1 MAKQISTEIST
12 QVLHYKPGGAPAR
25 FELTVNNDSDRFAA
39 FQVELSAA
47 GSDPKLGSSWY
58 RLVPAISSKIPSGDY
73 TRFQVE
79 ILAVPPVPGGFTGTM
94 NLTVRVFSL
103 ELNDEDRQILRLV
116 VEGTGVLPPTLELS
130 ERKFQGYPGD
140 AIDVSVA
147 VSNSNRQAV
156 DVTLRLSGIDLNW
169 FPNGSEKQLHIPA
182 RGQVEAVFV
191 CQLPDAA
198 QAPSGVY
205 TLSVEATQLRAVPV
219 QAKATLT
226 VLPAGF
232 VEFRCTPTRQ
242 QLPMKPR
249 RWLNPAVD
257 TATFALELENQSN
270 LAQEAS
276 VDVRYQDE
284 SSEKPRRWF
293 PWFGGKAK
301 SSVKPPDLSAK
312 VATNTLE
319 VKPGLVNLGVGETA
333 QFELIVRR
341 KLPWIGWSRR
351 RFLQAKAIVSDP
363 RLDLRNDT
371 QTLELRVSPQIPL
384 WLQLAGILFVF
395 LLGWMILGRQRGHT
409 GPVTAV
415 QFSGQADEVVSVSTD
430 GTVRRWQ
437 VNGTQLKSRGI
448 LEQGDKAVRVVRYRP
463 VNNDQVAAG
472 FENGQIQ
479 IWNLLFGERQSSF
492 SYRNDDRVF
501 DLAFPQD
508 SRSLFS
514 GHGSGLILQWG
525 IEPGRRALTQ
535 VKPLRGFKVDYAVQ
549 SLALVGATESH
560 LAIAGRYNRLTLLNL
575 ATETNREMPYR
586 TGGFNDYIMSLA
598 TASQQPDLLA
608 TADNRGTITLWNL
621 RRCLADS
628 KTPCEQVD
636 DWSTGHGGAAIRSV
650 AFSADGCNLVSAG
663 DDGRVVLW
671 SLTSD
676 GTRSPALIEGKTLY
690 RSSVPLNA
698 VDLIRTKDRVLVA
711 SGSQDH
717 QVRLHSIDDATA
729 LAGGTCRSFAQ

>member
-1 MAKQISTEIST
+1 MTKQISTAIST
-12 QVLHYKPGGAPAR
+12 QVLHYKPGGAPAT

-58 RLVPAISSKIPSGDY
+58 RLVPAISSKIPGGDY

-103 ELNDEDRQILRLV
+103 ELNDEDRKILRLV
-116 VEGTGVLPPTLELS
+116 VEGTGILPPTLELS

-140 AIDVSVA
+140 SIDVSVA

-182 RGQVEAVFV
+182 RGQAEVVFV
-191 CQLPDAA
+191 CQLPDAT

-205 TLSVEATQLRAVPV
+205 TLSVEAIQLRAVPV

-242 QLPMKPR
+242 QLPMRPH
-249 RWLNPAVD
+249 RWFNPAVD
-257 TATFALELENQSN
+257 TATYALELENQSN

-284 SSEKPRRWF
+284 SSEKPRSWF
-293 PWFGGKAK
+293 PWFGGKVK
-301 SSVKPPDLSAK
+301 SSVKPPDLSAR

-341 KLPWIGWSRR
+341 RLPWIGWSRR
-351 RFLQAKAIVSDP
+351 HFLQAKAIVSDP

-384 WLQLAGILFVF
+384 WLQLVSILLVL
-395 LLGWMILGRQRGHT
+395 LLGWIILGRQRGHT

-437 VNGTQLKSRGI
+437 VNGTQLKSRGV

-472 FENGQIQ
+472 FENGEIQ

-535 VKPLRGFKVDYAVQ
+535 VKPLRGFKVDFAVQ
-549 SLALVGATESH
+549 SLALVGATENH

-586 TGGFNDYIMSLA
+586 TGGFNNYIMSLA

-608 TADNRGTITLWNL
+608 TADNRGSITLWNL
-621 RRCLADS
+621 RRCLADN
-628 KTPCEQVD
+628 KAPCEQVD
-636 DWSTGHGGAAIRSV
+636 DWSTGHGGAVVRSV
-650 AFSADGCNLVSAG
+650 ALSADGCNLVSAG
-663 DDGRVVLW
+663 DDGRVVVW
-671 SLTSD
+671 SLTAD

-690 RSSVPLNA
+690 RSSVPLNT
-698 VDLIRTKDRVLVA
+698 VDLIRTKDRILVA
-711 SGSQDH
+711 SGSQDN
-717 QVRLHSIDDATA
+717 QVRLHSIDEASA
-729 LAGGTCRSFAQ
+729 LAGGTCRTFAQ

>member
-12 QVLHYKPGGAPAR
+12 QVLHYKPGGAPAT

-39 FQVELSAA
+39 FQVDLSAA

-58 RLVPAISSKIPSGDY
+58 RLVPAISSKIPGGDY

-94 NLTVRVFSL
+94 NLTVRVFSW

-116 VEGTGVLPPTLELS
+116 VEGSGILPPTLELS

-140 AIDVSVA
+140 LIDVSVA

-169 FPNGSEKQLHIPA
+169 FPNGAEKQLHIPA
-182 RGQVEAVFV
+182 RGQADAVFA
-191 CQLPDAA
+191 CQLPDAT

-219 QAKATLT
+219 QAQATLT

-232 VEFRCTPTRQ
+232 MEFRCSPTRQ

-257 TATFALELENQSN
+257 TATYALELENQSN
-270 LAQEAS
+270 LPQEAS

-293 PWFGGKAK
+293 PWFGGNAK
-301 SSVKPPDLSAK
+301 SPVKPPDLSAK

-333 QFELIVRR
+333 QLELIIRR
-341 KLPWIGWSRR
+341 RLPWIGWSRR

-384 WLQLAGILFVF
+384 WLQLAGILFVL
-395 LLGWMILGRQRGHT
+395 LLGWLILGRQRGHT

-437 VNGTQLKSRGI
+437 ANGTHLKSRGI

-463 VNNDQVAAG
+463 VNNDQVAVG

-479 IWNLLFGERQSSF
+479 IWDLLFGERQSSF

-501 DLAFPQD
+501 DLAFTQD

-535 VKPLRGFKVDYAVQ
+535 VKPRRGFKVDYAVQ
-549 SLALVGATESH
+549 SLALVGSTENH

-575 ATETNREMPYR
+575 ATETNREMQYR
-586 TGGFNDYIMSLA
+586 TGGFNNYIMSLA

-608 TADNRGTITLWNL
+608 TADNRGSITLWNL
-621 RRCLADS
+621 RRCLADN
-628 KTPCEQVD
+628 KAPCEQVD
-636 DWSTGHGGAAIRSV
+636 DWSTGHGGAAVRSV
-650 AFSADGCNLVSAG
+650 ALSADGCNLVSAG

-690 RSSVPLNA
+690 QSSVPLNA
-698 VDLIRTKDRVLVA
+698 VDLIRTKDRILVA

-717 QVRLHSIDDATA
+717 QVRLHSIDEATA
-729 LAGGTCRSFAQ
+729 LAGGTCSSFAQ